1 MDGFDVLRAAK
12 LWLGFT
18 AAVLA
23 VAVLYWAQPFIVPL
37 ALALLITFFLS
48 PIVSRLQPWVG
59 KVPAVLVV
67 VALTFSVIGLAG
79 YAASRQLGSLV
90 LELPAYRANIIQKVR
105 DIRGASQGGSV
116 EKVQEAVNEIAEEVG
131 GTAAST
137 SPQPVVVASEQTS
150 SLWGF
155 PSTLGSIM
163 GVLGDIGLVAVLV
176 VFMLLERQ
184 ELRNRLVRLLG
195 HKHLTIATRAFDEAG
210 QRVSRYLLMQSLVN
224 AVFATGVGIGLYLI
238 GVPYVLL
245 WASLAFALRFIPYVG
260 SIISAVAPL
269 LVSLAVLEGW
279 TRPLL
284 VLALYLGLEL
294 FTNMVLET
302 VLYAG
307 AAGVSELGLITA
319 VAFWTW
325 LWGPLGLL
333 LATPLT
339 VCLVVLGKYVPG
351 LQFIATLMSDEP
363 ALAPDKN
370 YYQRLLAGDQSEAA
384 DLLDAQLKRGE
395 VESAYD
401 ALLLPALNY
410 AERDRIE
417 GRLTDDEERAIVE
430 TTRELLVEL
439 AHHARAVTPD
449 AAAAAG
455 AGRIAILGWPANG
468 EADGLAL
475 RMLAQLLDGTPFA
488 LEILAAPMLS
498 AEVVSLVQERGC
510 RAICIADLPPSAP
523 LKTRYLIRRL
533 RAAAPDL
540 TIVVGRWAPP
550 ALADDGDE
558 GLLAAG
564 ADHVGKT
571 LLETRQ
577 RLLHLTGLLTH
588 GASRADERPARV
600 GKHA

>member
-1 MDGFDVLRAAK
+1 MDGIDLVRAAK
-12 LWLGFT
+12 LWFGFT

-59 KVPAVLVV
+59 KVPAVLLV

-79 YAASRQLGSLV
+79 YAASRQLGSV
-90 LELPAYRANIIQKVR
+90 ALELPAYRQNIIQKVR
-105 DIRGASQGGSV
+105 DIRIASGGRSV
-116 EKVQEAVNEIAEEVG
+116 EKMQEAVNAIAEEVVG
-131 GTAAST
+131 APVATDG
-137 SPQPVVVASEQTS
+137 QPVVVASEQTS

-155 PSTLGSIM
+155 PGTVGSIM
-163 GVLGDIGLVAVLV
+163 DVLADIGLVAVLV

-184 ELRNRLVRLLG
+184 ELRNRFVRLLG

-210 QRVSRYLLMQSLVN
+210 QRVSRYLLMQSLIN
-224 AVFATGVGIGLYLI
+224 AVFATGVGLGLYAIGL
-238 GVPYVLL
+238 PYVLL
-245 WASLAFALRFIPYVG
+245 WAALAFALRFIPYVG
-260 SIISAVAPL
+260 SMISAVAPL
-269 LVSLAVLEGW
+269 LVSLAVLQGW
-279 TRPLL
+279 SRPLL

-302 VLYAG
+302 LLYAG
-307 AAGVSELGLITA
+307 AAGVSELGLLIA

-339 VCLVVLGKYVPG
+339 VCVVVLGKYVPG
-351 LQFIATLMSDEP
+351 LEFIATLISDEP
-363 ALAPDKN
+363 VLEPDKN

-384 DLLDAQLKRGE
+384 DLLDAQFKRGA

-410 AERDRIE
+410 AERDRTE

-430 TTRELLVEL
+430 TTRELLVEV
-439 AHHARAVTPD
+439 AQHARR
-449 AAAAAG
+449 AAPPVGEATEG
-455 AGRIAILGWPANG
+455 GERIAILGWPANG
-468 EADGLAL
+468 EADELAL
-475 RMLAQLLDGTPFA
+475 RMLTQLLDGTPCA
-488 LEILAAPMLS
+488 LDALAAPMLA
-498 AEVVSLVQERGC
+498 AEVVTLVQERGY
-510 RAICIADLPPSAP
+510 RVVCIADLPPSPP

-533 RAAAPDL
+533 RAAVPDL
-540 TIVVGRWAPP
+540 KIVIGRWAPP
-550 ALADDGDE
+550 ALADDSDE
-558 GLLAAG
+558 GLRKAG

-571 LLETRQ
+571 LLETRKQ
-577 RLLHLTGLLTH
+577 LLQLAGLLTRTSGAAPERASAH
-588 GASRADERPARV
+588 G
-600 GKHA
+600 